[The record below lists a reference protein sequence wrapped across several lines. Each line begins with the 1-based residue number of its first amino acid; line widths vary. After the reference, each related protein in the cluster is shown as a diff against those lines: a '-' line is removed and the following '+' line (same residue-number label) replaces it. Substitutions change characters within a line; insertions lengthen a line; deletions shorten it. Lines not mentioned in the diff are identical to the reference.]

1 MAIGNLKIENYVP
14 SVKQNQGIY
23 SHYDITT
30 TGNIAAANVTSITTN
45 LSLSGTL
52 AVTGASTLHAT
63 TLATG
68 NLTLTT
74 GSIVISANAAG
85 ISFTGTG
92 ANGGVLTNLK
102 NQATG
107 TLSGTARAIEI
118 SIGGTP
124 YFFLVSPT
132 IT

>member
-1 MAIGNLKIENYVP
+1 MARGNLKIENYVP
-14 SVKQNQGIY
+14 AIRQNEGIY
-23 SHYDITT
+23 SHYDIAT
-30 TGNIAAANVTSITTN
+30 TGTITGSNVTSITTN
-45 LSLSGTL
+45 LALSGTL
-52 AVTGASTLHAT
+52 SVAGVSTLHAT

-74 GSIVISANAAG
+74 GSMVISANAAG

-107 TLSGTARAIEI
+107 SLSGTARAIEI

-124 YFFLVSPT
+124 YYFLVSPV

>member
-1 MAIGNLKIENYVP
+1 MARGNLKIENYVP
-14 SVKQNQGIY
+14 AIKQNQGYY
-23 SHYDITT
+23 SNLDIAT
-30 TGNIAAANVTSITTN
+30 TGTITASNVTSITTN
-45 LSLSGTL
+45 LALSGTL
-52 AVTGASTLHAT
+52 SVAGVSTLHAT

-74 GSIVISANAAG
+74 GNVVLSANAAG
-85 ISFTGTG
+85 VSFTGTG

-124 YFFLVSPT
+124 YYFLVSPT

>member
-1 MAIGNLKIENYVP
+1 MAQGNLKIEDYVP
-14 SVKQNQGIY
+14 SVRNNQGIY
-23 SHYDITT
+23 SHYNITT
-30 TGNIAAANVTSITTN
+30 TGTITASNVTSITTN

-52 AVTGASTLHAT
+52 GVTGVSTLHAT

-68 NLTLTT
+68 DLTLTT
-74 GSIVISANAAG
+74 GNVVLSANAAG
-85 ISFTGTG
+85 VTFTGTG

-102 NQATG
+102 NRATG
-107 TLSGTARAIEI
+107 TLSGTSKAVEI

-124 YFFLVSPT
+124 YYFLVSPT